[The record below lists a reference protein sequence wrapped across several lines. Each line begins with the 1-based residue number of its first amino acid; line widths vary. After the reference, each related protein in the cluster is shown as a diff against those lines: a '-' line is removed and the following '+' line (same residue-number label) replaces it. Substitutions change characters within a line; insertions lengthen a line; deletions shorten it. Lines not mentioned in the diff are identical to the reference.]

1 MTATETLPDAAAARP
16 APRSLLRNRDFLR
29 LWTGETVSQ
38 LGTQI
43 TVLAIPLVAIE
54 VLHATTLQVGLLSA
68 AEFAPFLLVGLI
80 SGALVDRMRRRRV
93 LIAGDLGR
101 AVALGSIPLAHA
113 LGILNLGQLFVVVM
127 VSGVLTVFFDV
138 AYQSYLPALVEREQL
153 ADGNS
158 KLELSRSGAQI
169 AGPGV
174 AGLLIHA
181 VGGALAIF
189 IDALSY
195 VASALAVTS
204 IRRREPALS
213 PATTDQPRPKLRS
226 EIHEGLRYVLGHRY
240 LRWMAAC
247 TALSNLF
254 SSLVGAVLIVFAV
267 RQLGLSAGAIGL
279 IFTLGNIGFLIGA
292 ALTTRITNRLGV
304 GRAIWMSMAVCSG
317 GYFLIAF
324 APRATAALWF
334 TAALFIVTFG
344 SPIYNINTVS
354 YRQTITPDRLLG
366 RMNATM
372 RFMIW
377 GTMPIGAI
385 VGGVLGTLIGLRAT
399 LVVGAIGG
407 MTAVLPVLLSDVR
420 KIDAMPTIAPA

>member
-1 MTATETLPDAAAARP
+1 VTAIETRSQAAAAPVR
-16 APRSLLRNRDFLR
+16 RSLLRNGDFVR
-29 LWTGETVSQ
+29 LWTGETISQ

-68 AEFAPFLLVGLI
+68 AEFAPFLVVGLI
-80 SGALVDRMRRRRV
+80 AGALVDRMRRRRV

-101 AVALGSIPLAHA
+101 AIALGSIPLAHA
-113 LGILNLGQLFVVVM
+113 FGILSLGQLFVVVV

-138 AYQSYLPALVEREQL
+138 AYQSYLPALVDREQL

-169 AGPGV
+169 AGPGL

-181 VGGALAIF
+181 VGGALAVL
-189 IDALSY
+189 IDAASY

-204 IRRREPALS
+204 IRRREPAPEPL
-213 PATTDQPRPKLRS
+213 AHDAPRPKLRT
-226 EIHEGLRYVLGHRY
+226 EIHEGLRYVLGHRH

-247 TALSNLF
+247 TAISNLF

-279 IFTLGNIGFLIGA
+279 IFTLGNVGFLLGA
-292 ALTTRITNRLGV
+292 ALANRVTDRLGV
-304 GRAIWMSMAVCSG
+304 GRAIWMSIAFCSG

-324 APRATAALWF
+324 APASTAALWF
-334 TAALFIVTFG
+334 IAALFIVSFG

-372 RFMIW
+372 RFMVW
-377 GTMPIGAI
+377 GTMPIGS
-385 VGGVLGTLIGLRAT
+385 VLGGVLGTLIGLRPT
-399 LVVGAIGG
+399 LLVGAIGG

-420 KIDAMPTIAPA
+420 KIEVMPIVALEA